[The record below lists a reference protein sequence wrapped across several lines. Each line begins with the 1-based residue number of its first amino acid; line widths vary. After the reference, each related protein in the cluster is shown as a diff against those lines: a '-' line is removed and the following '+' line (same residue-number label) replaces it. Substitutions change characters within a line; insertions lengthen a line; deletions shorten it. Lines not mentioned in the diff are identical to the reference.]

1 MQKAVFKIAGI
12 ASLIVL
18 AFSILAIN
26 TPAYA
31 IWGHGVSYGPQY
43 GAGPYD
49 SYKDGLKING
59 ISFDISK
66 SPTTIQ
72 TQKLY
77 VGTPNMVT
85 VKIYHHA
92 SAKFINHVALYINL
106 KGTLPATYKSDTSIA
121 WDRYSGTTVTD
132 PHSMIKSATANVTY
146 DGHYMYITFQI
157 VPATTMDTSH
167 LIIQSWDNKLSAGT
181 EVVMNAINI
190 GYLPQSF
197 SR

>member
-1 MQKAVFKIAGI
+1 MQKTVFKMAGI

-18 AFSILAIN
+18 ASSILAIN
-26 TPAYA
+26 APAYA

-49 SYKDGLKING
+49 TYSDGLKING

-66 SPTTIQ
+66 SPTSIP

-77 VGTPNMVT
+77 VSTPNMIT

-92 SAKFINHVALYINL
+92 SPKFINHVALFMNL
-106 KGTLPATYKSDTSIA
+106 KGSLPATYKSDTSIA
-121 WDRYSGTTVTD
+121 WDRYSGVTTID
-132 PHSMIKSATANVTY
+132 PHGMIKSATANIAY
-146 DGHYMYITFQI
+146 DKNYMYITFEI
-157 VPATTMDTSH
+157 KPASTMDTSH

-181 EVVMNAINI
+181 EIVMNAISI
-190 GYLPQSF
+190 GYLPESF

>member
-1 MQKAVFKIAGI
+1 MQKTVLKTSAI

-18 AFSILAIN
+18 ASSIIAIN

-43 GAGPYD
+43 GAGPYNE
-49 SYKDGLKING
+49 YNDGLKING

-77 VGTPNMVT
+77 VSTTNMIAL
-85 VKIYHHA
+85 KIYHHA
-92 SAKFINHVALYINL
+92 SPKFINHVALFMNMR
-106 KGTLPATYKSDTSIA
+106 GTLPATYKSDTSIA
-121 WDRYSGTTVTD
+121 WDRYSGVTVTD
-132 PHSMIKSATANVTY
+132 PHGIIKNATANITY
-146 DGHYMYITFQI
+146 DKQYMYITFQI
-157 VPATTMDTSH
+157 TPASTMDTSH

-181 EVVMNAINI
+181 EVVMNAISI
-190 GYLPQSF
+190 GYLPESF